1 MRDKRLNYFTVPET
15 TMKKTVILFLSL
27 LTLISLLASCS
38 GETGTDDP
46 DREPSVRTVN
56 GETVFVLKSLT
67 TETGVTLRGGRPFIT
82 SLKTESGAETVSK
95 PTECPLPDLGPD
107 YSWTYRDYKQYDDK
121 KGGRGFILRFS
132 CDELALTYHWSVV
145 SRPDLPGPF
154 EFFGEIIN
162 EGTVTHELA
171 PGTLFSAT
179 VSGDTSPYAWTFSK
193 ESGVAEGYTLY
204 WTDPKGVSFPGRG
217 INRRILKSG
226 TSAHAENSLHGGW
239 NQNGLI
245 PMMYLDFGGTRGVYF
260 ALEWTDG
267 RLDAVGTDENGVTLS
282 VHLGGTERRD
292 GQTVYTFSTKLP
304 PKGTFRVP
312 PVYLGAYDGDVDD
325 GSNVF
330 KRWFLR
336 YKAPANV
343 YEDECEPLTQCDLQ
357 MVSSDAVRWGIESIK
372 WDIAWW
378 NEDGS
383 WSRFDTLVPRNPAYL
398 YWVGLEGAE
407 TLPEYT
413 AKLKENG
420 VSMTAYVL
428 LRDLRVDDPGE
439 PSSKGEGG
447 HPEWFGMSSSNGMV
461 ADLGNEGCVAF
472 FRDYLRNFFASN
484 GVTTWR
490 SDFEP
495 IISTGDFGVKENR
508 HGGKGSSDVSYWCTV
523 GFGELVDYLTENVP
537 GFRYE
542 SCSNGGS
549 MKDLYTMTKASVVNC
564 DDTGDY
570 MSLHMSFYDASY
582 CIHPAQ
588 IQLPTVTGSFI
599 RGNDRSTD
607 YSFDYLY
614 GLRCSLVGGV
624 MLNYHGEQQNEHE
637 TYWPYYLKLYRE
649 TMRPLIRNGNLYHI
663 LPRPD
668 GVHWDGL
675 EYYDPDSTAE
685 ISGMILLWKPSEK
698 EGPQKTVTLRGL
710 DPDANYKLTF
720 EDRKEQNATYT
731 GAQLMTDGLTVTID
745 GAFGSEMIWI
755 SKA

>member
-1 MRDKRLNYFTVPET
+1 
-15 TMKKTVILFLSL
+15 MKKAAIIFLSVL
-27 LTLISLLASCS
+27 FALFVLASCS
-38 GETGTDDP
+38 ETGDDNT
-46 DREPSVRTVN
+46 DREPQVKTVKE
-56 GETVFVLKSLT
+56 ETVFVLKSLT
-67 TETGVTLRGGRPFIT
+67 SETAVTIRDGKPFIT
-82 SLKTESGAETVSK
+82 SLKTESGAETVAS
-95 PTECPLPDLGPD
+95 PTECSLPDLGAD
-107 YSWTYRDYKQYDDK
+107 HSWTYRDYKDYNDG
-121 KGGRGFILRFS
+121 KGGRGFSVRFT
-132 CDELALTYHWSVV
+132 CEELALTYHWNIVA
-145 SRPDLPGPF
+145 RPDSPGPF

-171 PGTLFSAT
+171 PGAFFSAAF
-179 VSGDTSPYAWTFSK
+179 SGDQIPAAWTFSK

-204 WTDPKGVSFPGRG
+204 WTDPKGITYSGKGIKTRKLSKGVSVYAANN
-217 INRRILKSG
+217 IQ
-226 TSAHAENSLHGGW
+226 GGW
-239 NQNGLI
+239 NSNGSI
-245 PMMYLDFGGTRGVYF
+245 PMMYLDYGTRGVYF

-267 RLDAVGTDENGVTLS
+267 RLDAVGTENYGVSVS
-282 VHLGGTERRD
+282 VHIGDTDRQD

-312 PVYLGAYDGDVDD
+312 SVYLGAYDGDVDD

-330 KRWFLR
+330 KRWFLK
-336 YKAPANV
+336 YKAPSNV
-343 YEDECEPLTQCDLQ
+343 SENECEPLTQCDLQ
-357 MVSSDAVRWGIESIK
+357 MVSTDAVRWGIESIK

-378 NEDGS
+378 NESGS
-383 WSRFDTLVPRNPAYL
+383 WSEFNTLVPRNPAYL
-398 YWVGLEGAE
+398 YWVNLEGAQ

-428 LRDLRVDDPGE
+428 LRDLRIDDPNE
-439 PSSKGEGG
+439 PSSVGAGG
-447 HPEWFGMSSSNGMV
+447 HPEWFGFTSSNGGGC
-461 ADLGNEGCVAF
+461 ADLGNVDCVAF
-472 FRDYLRNFFASN
+472 FQNYLRNFFSSN

-495 IISTGDFGVKENR
+495 IIAVSRGVSENR
-508 HGGKGSSDVSYWCTV
+508 HGGRGSTDVSYWCTV

-549 MKDLYTMTKASVVNC
+549 MKDLYTMTKASVLNC
-564 DDTGDY
+564 DDSGDY

-588 IQLPTVTGSFI
+588 IQLPTVTGSFVQS
-599 RGNDRSTD
+599 NDRSTD
-607 YSFDYLY
+607 YSFDYVY

-649 TMRPLIRNGNLYHI
+649 VMRPLIRNGNLYHI

-668 GVHWDGL
+668 GAHWDGL

-731 GAQLMTDGLTVTID
+731 GTQLMTDGLTVTID

-755 SKA
+755 SKI